1 MRAGPVEVMHTGIV
15 SPVTRG
21 VSVRYFY
28 LVTKGL
34 LIRRTMGNAEDGVS
48 LKGAFGGRD
57 VGVAEYWK
65 FAKLAAS
72 CPNSQSSRMEWKNGG
87 SRRLADQY

>member
-1 MRAGPVEVMHTGIV
+1 
-15 SPVTRG
+15 
-21 VSVRYFY
+21 
-28 LVTKGL
+28 
-34 LIRRTMGNAEDGVS
+34 MGNAEDGVS

-72 CPNSQSSRMEWKNGG
+72 CPNSQSSKMEWKNGG
-87 SRRLADQY
+87 SRRN